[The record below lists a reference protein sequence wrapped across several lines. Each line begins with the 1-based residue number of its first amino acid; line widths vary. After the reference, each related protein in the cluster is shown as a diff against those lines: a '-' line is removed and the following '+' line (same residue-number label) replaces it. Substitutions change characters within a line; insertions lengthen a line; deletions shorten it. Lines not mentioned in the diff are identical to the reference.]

1 MEMAKDAEKNEGKKN
16 EIYFVNIHI
25 FHGVNA
31 AKEGPIFRAGS
42 FAIDFTQLGHLKCF
56 WSQLQMIRPLMKNH
70 ICTKYLLQARIVVL
84 ALDL

>member
-16 EIYFVNIHI
+16 EIFFVNIHI

-56 WSQLQMIRPLMKNH
+56 WSQLQKI
-70 ICTKYLLQARIVVL
+70 IYVL
-84 ALDL
+84 NTYYKRE